1 MLIIKSQELLDMS
14 QAIGRKSYPTL
25 KKEIKL
31 ISNQSLIIDVQININ
46 ETQELINVSQAVR
59 NNRYSL
65 FSESKSL
72 LR

>member
-1 MLIIKSQELLDMS
+1 MS